1 MQQTGT
7 KAWQVCGCAMLLA
20 AASMVSVAQA
30 RDGGQDLKQI
40 NRLLDL
46 GFNHSEVAR
55 TAAYLTDRIGPRLTN
70 SPGARAA
77 EAWTQ
82 AQFTAWGLDAVRAE
96 PVEFGRGWSVEAS
109 SVELVTPRARRLDAI
124 PIAWTPSTAG
134 TVQAPVVVA
143 VLRKDRDFEQW
154 RGRLEGKIVLVSQ
167 PEAHDEPRY
176 PAFTRK
182 QHHELREL
190 DRYRQPRR
198 DHDVHV
204 HRELRRRG
212 FDKRRDAFLAA
223 EGAVAWIRSGYAEGN
238 LLWGGGY
245 QHRVGETP
253 ALPGFEMARDHYR
266 QIARLALDESA
277 PVLALRSTVRY
288 HDEDTRAYNIM
299 ADLPGKRRGAGYV
312 MAGAHLDSWA
322 SSDGAQDNAAG
333 VAIVM
338 EAARLLAQLDDT
350 PRRTIRFALWGA
362 EEQGMFGSLAYLER
376 NIARRGPL
384 PEALYEDLPPF
395 RVWDQRW
402 PITPLPGHDDLSAY
416 FNLDNGSGR
425 IRGIYTAGNVAVV
438 PLFKHWLRP
447 FDSMDATHVVAAPTH
462 GTDHVPMRQVGI
474 PAFQFI
480 QDSLDWVAHT
490 NLDNYDHLRIDDMRQ
505 AAVVLAA
512 LLWQVANHEA
522 PLPRMPI
529 RREPAHFD
537 PFAYPDPE
545 H

>member
-1 MQQTGT
+1 MFRTGIRPR
-7 KAWQVCGCAMLLA
+7 QLRRGV
-20 AASMVSVAQA
+20 VVATA
-30 RDGGQDLKQI
+30 LIIAPPGVAGDGHDLEQI
-40 NRLLDL
+40 NRIIDM
-46 GFNHSEVAR
+46 GFNHSEVAT
-55 TAAYLTDRIGPRLTN
+55 TAAHLTDRIGPRLTN
-70 SPGARAA
+70 SPGAREA

-82 AQFTAWGLDAVRAE
+82 ARFRDWGLRDVRAE
-96 PVEFGRGWSVEAS
+96 GVEFGRGWSIESFDVR
-109 SVELVTPRARRLDAI
+109 LVAPRSRDYDAI
-124 PIAWTPSTAG
+124 PVAWTPSTPG
-134 TVQAPVVVA
+134 TVEAPVVLA
-143 VLRKDRDFEQW
+143 VLRDDDDFDDW
-154 RGRLEGKIVLVSQ
+154 RGRLAGKIVLVSQ
-167 PEAHDEPRY
+167 PETPDEPRY
-176 PAFTRK
+176 PKFQRK
-182 QHHELREL
+182 DRDELREL

-198 DHDVHV
+198 DHDAHV

-212 FDKRRDAFLAA
+212 FAKRRDAFLAA
-223 EGAVAWIRSGYAEGN
+223 EGALAWVRTGYAEGN
-238 LLWGGGY
+238 LIWGGGY

-253 ALPGFEMARDHYR
+253 TLPGFEMARDHYR
-266 QIARLALDESA
+266 QIARLALGDTP
-277 PVLALRSTVRY
+277 PVLALTSVVRF
-288 HDEDTRAYNIM
+288 HDDDTRAYNIL
-299 ADLPGKRRGAGYV
+299 ADLPGRGRRAGYV

-338 EAARLLAQLDDT
+338 EAARILARLDAR
-350 PRRTIRFALWGA
+350 PKRRIRFALWGA

-376 NIARRGPL
+376 YVARRGPL
-384 PEALYEDLPPF
+384 PDATYADLPPF

-402 PITPLPGHDDLSAY
+402 PITPLEGHGELSGY

-438 PLFKHWLRP
+438 PLLKHWLRP
-447 FDSMDATHVVAAPTH
+447 FESMEADHVVAAPTR

-512 LLWQVANHEA
+512 LLWQAANHDT
-522 PLPRMPI
+522 PLPRMPLPS
-529 RREPAHFD
+529 EPVHYD
-537 PFAYPDPE
+537 PFAYPEPD